1 MTRRSLRRDQRGTT
15 VIEFAV
21 LAPVLILLIIGSI
34 EMGHFVMVRS
44 TLEGAISTA
53 ARKATADLNTTEDN
67 RDIKLRESVA
77 RQMATFPTIEGQH
90 LTIETTVYQNF
101 GSAYPESF
109 EDVNKNGQYDG
120 PQGSRPGEPFDDR
133 NRNGVRD
140 QATQKEGKL
149 GGPGDVVSYRARFP
163 AALYFKPLGELLGL
177 GEGITMS
184 ADIVMRNE
192 PVARPTRTP

>member
-1 MTRRSLRRDQRGTT
+1 MTRRSLRRDRRGTT

-44 TLEGAISTA
+44 TLEGALGTA
-53 ARKATADLNTTEDN
+53 ARKAMADLTATEEE
-67 RDIKLRESVA
+67 RDEQLRASVT
-77 RQMATFPTIEGQH
+77 RQMATFPTIDGEE
-90 LTIETTVYQNF
+90 LEIETTVYAKF
-101 GSAYPESF
+101 GDAYPESF
-109 EDVNKNGQYDG
+109 EDTNENGQYDG
-120 PQGSRPGEPFDDR
+120 PNGTFPGESFDDR

-140 QATQKEGKL
+140 MATQKDGLL
-149 GGPGDVVSYRARFP
+149 GGPGDVVAYRAVFP
-163 AALYFKPLGELLGL
+163 AALFFKPLGEILGL

-192 PVARPTRTP
+192 PVVRSARSS